1 MFNTQAKQSHVLSS
15 GYYPEFANEYF
26 EQLLLSE
33 YVWMERPSKTN
44 PSSNEIIP
52 VNVKTST
59 MTFKTSVNDKL
70 IEYNINFEE
79 AFDYINNIR

>member
-1 MFNTQAKQSHVLSS
+1 
-15 GYYPEFANEYF
+15 
-26 EQLLLSE
+26 
-33 YVWMERPSKTN
+33 MERPIKTN